1 MAKAFSSL
9 IRRLTYWACAAA
21 AFVSAAGAAATTGG
35 GLLAGASTGWFEAAA
50 AGETFPLS
58 ADEDVDCGWRA
69 FDIRTMTP
77 NKPAASSSMATTTFG
92 LILQGSQD
100 FLKYRKK
107 HGSIRADPVSNQ
119 FLKHFS

>member
-1 MAKAFSSL
+1 VPAASFV
-9 IRRLTYWACAAA
+9 LTAG
-21 AFVSAAGAAATTGG
+21 AGAAEITGWG
-35 GLLAGASTGWFEAAA
+35 LMAGALTGLLEAAA
-50 AGETFPLS
+50 AGGTFPLS

-92 LILQGSQD
+92 LILQGSQG

-119 FLKHFS
+119 FLKHFP